1 MSCKYVILVG
11 DGMADYPLAELG
23 GKTPLE
29 AAKTPHIDKLLTIG
43 RVGTVRTIPMGM
55 EPGSDVANMSLLGY
69 NPLQYHT
76 GRAPLEAA
84 SMGVHLRPS
93 EVAFRCNLVTL
104 EVDGEG
110 VQRMLD
116 YSSGHITT
124 AEAHELVRALQPLLQ
139 GTPLSLY
146 PGISYR
152 HLLVWADGRQDLKT
166 TPPHDISGEPAE
178 PYARVY
184 HEAPVLL
191 SFMAKAGELLAR
203 HPVNR
208 ERLAAGK
215 RPANAVWLWGQGRA
229 PSMPTLK
236 ERYGIGGAM
245 ISAVDLLKGLG
256 VYAGLEPILVP
267 GATGYLDTNYA
278 GKVSAAIEALAK
290 DDFVYVHIEAPDEAG
305 HEGSL
310 SKKIEAIEA
319 FDAKVVGPMV
329 EQLGRFPLVRVL
341 LETDHPTPISRR
353 THVDDPV
360 PFLLIEDLHDGQPG
374 QDASATFGES
384 LARAAGWHLESGEEL
399 FDYFMKCGA
408 RRSF

>member
-1 MSCKYVILVG
+1 
-11 DGMADYPLAELG
+11 MADYPLAELG

-29 AAKTPHIDKLLTIG
+29 AALTPHIDRLLAFG
-43 RVGTVRTIPMGM
+43 RVGTVRTIPAGM

-69 NPLQYHT
+69 NPSRYHT

-84 SMGVHLRPS
+84 SMGVRLGPS

-104 EVDGEG
+104 QVDGEG
-110 VQRMLD
+110 VQRMFD
-116 YSSGHITT
+116 YSAGHISS
-124 AEAHELVRALQPLLQ
+124 AEAHELVRSLQPLLQ
-139 GTPLSLY
+139 GTPLRLY

-152 HLLVWADGRQDLKT
+152 HLLVWTDGREDLKT
-166 TPPHDISGEPAE
+166 TPPHDISGEPTE

-184 HEAPVLL
+184 YQSPMVL
-191 SFMAKAGELLAR
+191 SFVQNAGEVLAQ

-208 ERLAAGK
+208 DRIAAGK
-215 RPANAVWLWGQGRA
+215 SPANAVWLWGQGRA
-229 PSMPTLK
+229 PCMPTLQ

-256 VYAGLEPILVP
+256 VHAGLDPIAVP

-278 GKVSAAIEALAK
+278 GKVAAAVEALVK

-319 FDAKVVGPMV
+319 FDAKVVGPML
-329 EQLGRFPLVRVL
+329 EQLKRFPQVRL
-341 LETDHPTPISRR
+341 LIETDHPTPISRR
-353 THVDDPV
+353 THVADPV
-360 PFLLIEDLHDGQPG
+360 PFLLVEDLHHGKPHGDV
-374 QDASATFGES
+374 AATFGES
-384 LARAAGWHLESGEEL
+384 LARSAGWHLASGEEL
-399 FDYFMKCGA
+399 FEYFMKGRA
-408 RRSF
+408 EG

>member
-11 DGMADYPLAELG
+11 DGMADYPLQELG

-29 AAKTPHIDKLLTIG
+29 AANTPHIDRLLAIG
-43 RVGTVRTIPMGM
+43 RVGTVRTIPVDM

-69 NPLQYHT
+69 DPRKYHT

-84 SMGVHLRPS
+84 SMGVQLAPS

-124 AEAHELVRALQPLLQ
+124 AEAHELVRAIQPVLQ
-139 GTPLSLY
+139 GTPLRLY

-152 HLLVWADGRQDLKT
+152 HLLVWADGREDLTT
-166 TPPHDISGEPAE
+166 TPPHDISGEPAG

-184 HEAPVLL
+184 RESPVLL
-191 SFMAKAGELLAR
+191 AFIEKAGEVLAQ

-208 ERLAAGK
+208 KRIAAGK

-256 VYAGLEPILVP
+256 VYAGLDPIAVP

-278 GKVSAAIEALAK
+278 GKVAAAIEALTQ

-310 SKKIEAIEA
+310 SKKMEAIEA
-319 FDAKVVGPMV
+319 FDARVVGPMI
-329 EQLGRFPLVRVL
+329 EKLGRFPQVRVL
-341 LETDHPTPISRR
+341 IETDHPTPISRR
-353 THVDDPV
+353 THVADPV
-360 PFLLIEDLHDGQPG
+360 PFLLVEDLHQGRPRRNV
-374 QDASATFGES
+374 SATFGES

-408 RRSF
+408 GSSF